1 MITVVGQGYVGL
13 PISIAAAEAGYTV
26 NGFDI
31 DAEKI
36 LNLQQGITESP
47 DINSN
52 RLLEL
57 QLLGKIKFSSNIL
70 DQSQSSIFII
80 AVPTPLDMNY
90 KPDLRFLETACT
102 SIAQVVKAGSLIINE
117 STSFIGTL
125 RNFIMPIIKNI
136 SNLED
141 LDFVVAPERI
151 DPGNFDWHLKNTPRV
166 IGGINQKAVEKAKAF
181 YDKICDN
188 VSIVSAPE
196 VAEAAKLFE
205 NTFRQV
211 NIALV
216 NEFAEIAAE
225 FGFSSHEAIKAAATK
240 PFGFMPFYPS
250 IGTGG
255 HCIPVDPS
263 YLVHS
268 GDAVGVPTKLIG
280 TANTINRS
288 RPLTTAERIKNFLG
302 GDINDKYLQVAG
314 IAYKPNISDL
324 RESPAVE
331 LLDAL
336 EKYGARVA
344 WSDPYV
350 KVLNGRKSIPLDPSV
365 DLGLIV
371 TPHSNFDFT
380 IWKQSQTKVLDLS
393 SNPKNFGWPKFF

>member
-13 PISIAAAEAGYTV
+13 PISIAAAEAGYNV
-26 NGFDI
+26 KGFDI

-36 LNLQQGITESP
+36 LNLQQGITDSP
-47 DINSN
+47 DIDSN

-57 QLLGKIKFSSNIL
+57 QSLGKLKFSSNIH
-70 DQSQSSIFII
+70 DQSQNSIFII
-80 AVPTPLDMNY
+80 AVPTPLDLNY
-90 KPDLRFLETACT
+90 KPDLRFLESACK
-102 SIAQVVKAGSLIINE
+102 SIAQVVESGSLIINE

-125 RNFIMPIIKNI
+125 RNFIMPLIKNA

-151 DPGNFDWHLKNTPRV
+151 DPGNFNWNLRNTPRM
-166 IGGINQKAVEKAKAF
+166 IGGIHQKGVGKAKEF

-188 VSIVSAPE
+188 VSIVSTPE

-216 NEFAEIAAE
+216 NEFAEIAAAS
-225 FGFSSHEAIKAAATK
+225 GFSSHEAIMAAATK
-240 PFGFMPFYPS
+240 PFGFMPFFPS

-263 YLVHS
+263 YLVYS
-268 GDAVGVPTKLIG
+268 AGAVGIQTKLIG
-280 TANTINRS
+280 SANSINRS
-288 RPLTTAERIKNFLG
+288 RPLITVERIKNFLG
-302 GDINDKYLQVAG
+302 GEIKDKYIQIAG
-314 IAYKPNISDL
+314 IAYKPDISDL

-336 EKYGARVA
+336 EKNGARVT
-344 WSDPYV
+344 WSDPYI
-350 KVLNGRKSIPLDPSV
+350 KFLNGKKSTPLDPSV

-380 IWKQSQTKVLDLS
+380 IWKRSQTKVLDLS
-393 SNPKNFGWPKFF
+393 ANQKNFGWPKFF